1 MFDWHL
7 LYRSNLLRR
16 EPDAFDD
23 ALLALIFL
31 LSADHIKRAARVRRL
46 QLQLRNKL
54 HQIMMRGQ

>member
-1 MFDWHL
+1 
-7 LYRSNLLRR
+7 LLRR